1 MPEPSRMERWVDE
14 ERGSRSH
21 TTDVG
26 AGASQRRTQDE
37 TCSTG
42 AGGVTPTGP
51 SYPQG
56 LREVKGPPLL
66 GGPHRVLWAST
77 RTQWNLAAGLE
88 VEDGG
93 RWAPA
98 TRA

>member
-1 MPEPSRMERWVDE
+1 MLDRGGWCQTGESSDYRRRRPPS
-14 ERGSRSH
+14 
-21 TTDVG
+21 
-26 AGASQRRTQDE
+26 
-37 TCSTG
+37 
-42 AGGVTPTGP
+42 PTGP